1 MKVAYLGPPGTF
13 TEEALFACPEAAGA
27 EPVAMTT
34 VPEVIHAVERGAV
47 ARGVVPIENSVEGSV
62 NITLDTLAFD
72 THACVIQR
80 EIELPIRHALM
91 TRPGVALTDVRGVLS
106 HPHATAQCREYLTRA
121 LPGVEV
127 HAANSTAEAAREVSE
142 RTGEPLAAIGTQ
154 LAARLYG
161 LEVLDPDIE
170 DRRENTTRFI
180 LVGRDT
186 PPPTGRDKTS
196 VVCFIEKDRPG
207 SLLAIL
213 HEFSDRSIN
222 LTKLESRPTK
232 ERLGE
237 YCFFIDME
245 GHSSDAQI
253 GHALTSLR
261 TKILEVKVLGSYP
274 AASTTTERA
283 PRQPWT

>member
-1 MKVAYLGPPGTF
+1 MKLAYLGPPGTF
-13 TEEALFACPEAAGA
+13 TEEALFACPEATGA
-27 EPVAMTT
+27 EPVAMAT
-34 VPEVIHAVERGAV
+34 VPEVLHAVERGAV

-62 NITLDTLAFD
+62 NITLDTLAFE

-80 EIELPIRHALM
+80 EIVLPIRHALM
-91 TRPGVALTDVRGVLS
+91 APPGASLSEVRGVLS
-106 HPHATAQCREYLTRA
+106 HPHATAQCREYLARV

-127 HAANSTAEAAREVSE
+127 HAANSTAEAAREVAS
-142 RTGEPLAAIGTQ
+142 RAASDDTWAAIGTQ
-154 LAARLYG
+154 LAASLYG
-161 LEVLDPDIE
+161 LVVLDPDIE
-170 DRRENTTRFI
+170 DRPENTTRFI

-186 PPPTGRDKTS
+186 PPASGADKTS

-213 HEFSDRSIN
+213 HEFSDRGIN

-232 ERLGE
+232 ARLGE

-245 GHSSDAQI
+245 GHASEAQI
-253 GHALTSLR
+253 GHALQSLR

-274 AASTTTERA
+274 AAA
-283 PRQPWT
+283 ALA